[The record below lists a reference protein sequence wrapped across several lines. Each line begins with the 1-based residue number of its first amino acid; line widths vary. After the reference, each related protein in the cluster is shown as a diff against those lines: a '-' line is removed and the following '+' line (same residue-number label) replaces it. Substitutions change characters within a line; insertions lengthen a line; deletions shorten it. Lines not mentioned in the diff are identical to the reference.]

1 MYESYFGFQEKP
13 FSLLPDP
20 GFLYLGRKHSM
31 ALAMLQYG
39 VRSQAGF
46 TVIAGEIGSGKTTL
60 IRHLLDQLDQD
71 VTVGLISNTH
81 SSFGELLE
89 WVLLAFGIP
98 HQGLDKVARFHRFT
112 DFLISEYSHRRR
124 TVLIIDEAQNLGA
137 ETLEELRM
145 LSNINADKSMVLQLI
160 LVGQPE
166 LRHLLRRPG
175 LEQFAQRVSVAYYL
189 EALSPEETAAY
200 VRHRLRTAGGN
211 PKLFDEDALALVHR
225 AGRGVP
231 RVVNTICDMA
241 LVYAYAGGQTHV
253 DRTLVEEVI
262 RDRTATGLFS
272 APLEEEPEPPRIADT
287 QKLRP
292 VGSP

>member
-1 MYESYFGFQEKP
+1 MYETHFGFREKP

-20 GFLYLGRKHSM
+20 GFLYLGRRHSM

-60 IRHLLDQLDQD
+60 IRHLLDQLESD

-98 HQGLDKVARFHRFT
+98 HQGLDKVARHHRFT
-112 DFLISEYSHRRR
+112 EFLISEYSKRRR
-124 TVLIIDEAQNLGA
+124 TVLIIDEAQNLA
-137 ETLEELRM
+137 PEALEELRM
-145 LSNINADKSMVLQLI
+145 LSNINADKSLVLQLV

-166 LRHLLRRPG
+166 LRMLLRRPG

-189 EALSPEETAAY
+189 EALSLEETVAY
-200 VRHRLRTAGGN
+200 VRHRLKVAGGN
-211 PKLFDEDALALVHR
+211 PRLFDSDALEWVHR
-225 AGRGVP
+225 ASRGVP

-241 LVYAYAGGQTHV
+241 LVYAYASGQTQV
-253 DRTLVEEVI
+253 DRATVEEVV
-262 RDRTATGLFS
+262 RDRVATGLFT
-272 APLEEEPEPPRIADT
+272 APQDEEREPARLGDT

-292 VGSP
+292 VG